1 MSYFVAF
8 FLLLRTLELRGAT
21 ITTALSRL
29 AVLVPIALAVALWG
43 ERPGAV
49 QWLGI
54 AVSVGAVFLMNAPQR
69 SPVSPGREVG
79 WAIPLVFFLVAGGA
93 FASQETFN
101 HVAQPAD
108 KPLFLVSGFAVAGI
122 GSLVL
127 LLARRIRPT
136 ARELSAGVILG
147 VANAVQV
154 FVLLRALDRLPGF
167 LVFAATGA
175 GGVIGTAVMAA
186 VVLRERPR
194 GLRGLGVGVAAA
206 ALVLMQVR

>member
-1 MSYFVAF
+1 M
-8 FLLLRTLELRGAT
+8 
-21 ITTALSRL
+21 
-29 AVLVPIALAVALWG
+29 
-43 ERPGAV
+43 
-49 QWLGI
+49 
-54 AVSVGAVFLMNAPQR
+54 
-69 SPVSPGREVG
+69 
-79 WAIPLVFFLVAGGA
+79 
-93 FASQETFN
+93 
-101 HVAQPAD
+101 
-108 KPLFLVSGFAVAGI
+108 
-122 GSLVL
+122 L

-167 LVFAATGA
+167 LVFAASATGA